1 MKTMK
6 TKNMVL
12 ILLVGISLIL
22 GVSGA
27 VADEQT
33 RPDAEKTMDYDED
46 IDEYENLVGRDLTDL
61 PDDMVGIVSIDDN
74 DEETDEYDNVVGDD
88 LTDLPDDVPRIV
100 SVDESDSE
108 SDEGNDEETDQSDGS
123 EETEEPVSATIPV
136 AIGVGLAGIGVIG
149 LIFIKRR

>member
-74 DEETDEYDNVVGDD
+74 DEETDEYDNVVGS
-88 LTDLPDDVPRIV
+88 DLPDDVPHIV
-100 SVDESDSE
+100 SVGEDDLG
-108 SDEGNDEETDQSDGS
+108 SDEGNDEETDQSGAS
-123 EETEEPVSATIPV
+123 EEPVSATMPV
-136 AIGVGLAGIGVIG
+136 AIGVGLAIIGVIG
-149 LIFIKRR
+149 LLFIKRR

>member
-1 MKTMK
+1 MK

-27 VADEQT
+27 VADELT

-74 DEETDEYDNVVGDD
+74 DEETDEYDNVVGS
-88 LTDLPDDVPRIV
+88 DLPDDVPHIV
-100 SVDESDSE
+100 SVGEDDLG
-108 SDEGNDEETDQSDGS
+108 SDEGNDEETDQSDAS